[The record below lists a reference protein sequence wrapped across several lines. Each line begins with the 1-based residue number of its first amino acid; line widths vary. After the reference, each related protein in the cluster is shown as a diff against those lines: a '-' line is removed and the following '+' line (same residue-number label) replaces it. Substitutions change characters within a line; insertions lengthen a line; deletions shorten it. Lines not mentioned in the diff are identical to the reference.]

1 MKLSLLI
8 IACNEEHR
16 LAACVASARSVVDE
30 VVIVVQ
36 RSTDGTL
43 ALANAVAD
51 RVVED
56 ECRGFCEPS
65 RPLGLANC
73 RGDWVLTLDAD
84 ESLTEHG
91 RILMPVICASK
102 RVDFYRLRRLTT
114 IESQVIED
122 RACGR
127 LFRRQLVLAPLA
139 IHHEFLP
146 KTNRHMTIGG
156 EVVIIHDKTWAE
168 QHDDNHRYAKLPI
181 REGK

>member
-8 IACNEEHR
+8 IACNEELR
-16 LAACVASARSVVDE
+16 LPACVASARSIVDE

-36 RSTDGTL
+36 SSTDGTL
-43 ALANAVAD
+43 ALANSIAD
-51 RVVED
+51 VVVED

-65 RPLGLANC
+65 RPLGLENC

-84 ESLTEHG
+84 EELTEHG
-91 RILMPVICASK
+91 RTLIPVLCASK
-102 RVDFYRLRRLTT
+102 RTDFYRLRRLTT

-127 LFRRQLVLAPLA
+127 LFRRQLVSTPVA

-146 KTNRHMTIGG
+146 TTSRHMTIGG
-156 EVVIIHDKTWAE
+156 DVVISHAKTWGE
-168 QHDDNHRYAKLPI
+168 QHADNSRYAKLA
-181 REGK
+181 